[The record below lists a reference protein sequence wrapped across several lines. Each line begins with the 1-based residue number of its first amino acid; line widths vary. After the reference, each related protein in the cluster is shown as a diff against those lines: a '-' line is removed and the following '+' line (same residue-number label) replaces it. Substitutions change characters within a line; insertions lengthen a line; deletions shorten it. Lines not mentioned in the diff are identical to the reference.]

1 MLEEIKIDGCTELE
15 NINISDCP
23 KLKKIIVPQSV
34 KTVYIGN
41 CENLEE
47 LEAPYTGSTDK
58 TSLLTLLTVS
68 ACPNLKKV
76 TLEGQNNKTN
86 CEISLIGAS
95 GIEDLNIRG
104 LNVKSIIFAPKD
116 TWTSLRSLN
125 MGACFESNLNY
136 YGSTFGYADPL
147 DLTTHPNL

>member
-76 TLEGQNNKTN
+76 TLEG
-86 CEISLIGAS
+86 
-95 GIEDLNIRG
+95 
-104 LNVKSIIFAPKD
+104 
-116 TWTSLRSLN
+116 
-125 MGACFESNLNY
+125 
-136 YGSTFGYADPL
+136 
-147 DLTTHPNL
+147 

>member
-1 MLEEIKIDGCTELE
+1 MLEEIKIDGCIELE

-23 KLKKIIVPQSV
+23 KLKKIVVPQSV

-76 TLEGQNNKTN
+76 TLEG
-86 CEISLIGAS
+86 
-95 GIEDLNIRG
+95 
-104 LNVKSIIFAPKD
+104 
-116 TWTSLRSLN
+116 
-125 MGACFESNLNY
+125 
-136 YGSTFGYADPL
+136 
-147 DLTTHPNL
+147 